1 MPGKLHVPACIYV
14 YERAVYMILEFA
26 FCFTLLCVLT
36 STCECCRVVHVVS
49 RCLILYLQNY
59 LLYWQLFVIKGLV
72 HDEVALLLSV
82 LSTALW
88 LLGSD
93 APTTTQVDQAESML
107 HFFGKHVSEWFGA

>member
-1 MPGKLHVPACIYV
+1 MQESDVIDFGGSSLFNVALYV
-14 YERAVYMILEFA
+14 DVDLR
-26 FCFTLLCVLT
+26 VLQ
-36 STCECCRVVHVVS
+36 
-49 RCLILYLQNY
+49 RCYNVDLILYLQNY

-93 APTTTQVDQAESML
+93 APTATQVDQAESML